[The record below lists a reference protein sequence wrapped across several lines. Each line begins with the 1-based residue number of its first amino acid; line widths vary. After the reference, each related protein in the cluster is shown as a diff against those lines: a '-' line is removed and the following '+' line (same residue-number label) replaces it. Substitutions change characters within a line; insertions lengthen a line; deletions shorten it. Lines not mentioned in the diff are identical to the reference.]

1 MSEKDADPNKIKEAG
16 ENSVTAAEQ
25 IRNLVKALGEAE
37 KSVEGMNS
45 EFGNT
50 VSAFKSATK
59 TGEDMGDLLSR
70 ITGTS
75 SGLNKSIRNVVD
87 NIQDADKMFMGF
99 AHSIKQNFSAMSVG
113 ISIAEKMSKATMD
126 LVGATDD
133 ALTSFQRS
141 TGALSTYGSKITALE
156 ESTYMYGVTI
166 EEAADST
173 ASLVTGIRNFNT
185 FSDASQGSLMKTT
198 AILNEMG
205 VEAGITS
212 QGFNFMI
219 NSLGM
224 TTEQADRTTRE
235 MFTLAKA
242 MGMPPQEMAES
253 FNSAAPQLAA
263 FGNNATQVFQKMA
276 VNARNVNMEVADMLR
291 ITEQFDKF
299 ESAAGAVGK
308 LNAALGGP
316 YLSTMKMVTTT
327 DPTERL
333 KMISGAAREAGK
345 SFDDMEYYERKMMA
359 SAMNLKDVNELAL
372 VMKGRFDL
380 VGPAVKETSASI
392 EELAE
397 QTQAYNTIAD
407 ELDQIKRAFAI
418 NLGGPVASA
427 IKAFSNAMGVLLSS
441 TIPAI
446 IAGIGLIGAAA
457 LGLAAT
463 IVIAT
468 ATATFGLSEIMRV
481 IAIFVVT
488 AATGLMLIIKS
499 IVDVA
504 KRSQPFMEKFNSV
517 WESIAKAFEKFKE
530 AGKGVKPAIDEIATS
545 FGNAFAVLIEVN
557 QAMSDKGAYR
567 AFGKMLGFVAQ
578 AVVHVVFVVAKLFE
592 ILSDLAYMLTV
603 GHSPSMVERF
613 QMLASAIT
621 LVGNAFKYPIQM
633 IGKMMSGLSKLAN
646 MLSGKALGFIS
657 GAVSYAFGGVAQ
669 GQVSNGGFDRKEDMD
684 SKSVSIGE
692 EVAKAVKEALQGV
705 QLNNKIEL
713 EVTSPNGLPKLFD
726 YVQKNLDDV
735 SAGRTPNYAL
745 NASRAGIQ

>member
-1 MSEKDADPNKIKEAG
+1 
-16 ENSVTAAEQ
+16 
-25 IRNLVKALGEAE
+25 
-37 KSVEGMNS
+37 
-45 EFGNT
+45 
-50 VSAFKSATK
+50 
-59 TGEDMGDLLSR
+59 
-70 ITGTS
+70 
-75 SGLNKSIRNVVD
+75 
-87 NIQDADKMFMGF
+87 
-99 AHSIKQNFSAMSVG
+99 
-113 ISIAEKMSKATMD
+113 
-126 LVGATDD
+126 
-133 ALTSFQRS
+133 
-141 TGALSTYGSKITALE
+141 
-156 ESTYMYGVTI
+156 
-166 EEAADST
+166 
-173 ASLVTGIRNFNT
+173 
-185 FSDASQGSLMKTT
+185 
-198 AILNEMG
+198 
-205 VEAGITS
+205 
-212 QGFNFMI
+212 
-219 NSLGM
+219 
-224 TTEQADRTTRE
+224 
-235 MFTLAKA
+235 MFTLTKA

-530 AGKGVKPAIDEIATS
+530 AGKGVKPAIDEIAAGFTEFFQDSPFFMTAMDDIATS

-621 LVGNAFKYPIQM
+621 VVGNPFKYPIQM
-633 IGKMMSGLSKLAN
+633 IGKMMSVLSKLAN